1 MTRCPFALRDPRR
14 APLPSTPLRCALAA
28 ALVCTLLAPRS
39 TLAAPDA
46 SRGPGWV
53 RPEREELRAVLGLRH
68 VVRVDEPPFM
78 ALYPQQWA
86 PPCITADRSLV
97 VVAAA
102 SGVLHALDLASGQPR
117 WARRDLGQ
125 LGLGCGR
132 DAARVFVGAE
142 GRVLGL
148 DAASGRTQWSSDV
161 GGMVGGP
168 ITVTGTLAIV
178 PVRPNNYVALD
189 AVNGEVRWRL
199 RRSKSDAISVR
210 GQAPATVD
218 PARRLAFLGNA
229 DGSVQ
234 AVALDSG
241 ELRWTQRLSG
251 VRTDDPFPDV
261 DAQPV
266 LDASGDLWVASY
278 NGGLFALDPASG
290 EVRRRVEVVKHVTGL
305 REVPHA
311 GLLVASIGDG
321 QVVGVHA
328 ASGLVRWRY
337 RMKKAVPTPPEVLE
351 GGRVVVGSGR
361 GGLVVLEPLDGR
373 PRQIAVGTASLQ
385 ARLAA
390 DGKDLVAL
398 SSRGHV
404 LFLRVGEGFGVSGAQ
419 PHDRAP
425 DLHF

>member
-1 MTRCPFALRDPRR
+1 M
-14 APLPSTPLRCALAA
+14 LAA
-28 ALVCTLLAPRS
+28 LFGVFSPSVSA
-39 TLAAPDA
+39 AAPEA
-46 SRGPGWV
+46 ARGPGWV
-53 RPEREELRAVLGLRH
+53 RPERDELRAVLGLRH

-102 SGVLHALDLASGQPR
+102 SGVLHALELETGQPR

-132 DAARVFVGAE
+132 DTTRVFVGAE
-142 GRVLGL
+142 GRVFAL
-148 DAASGRTQWSSDV
+148 DAASGRTEWSTDV

-168 ITVTGTLAIV
+168 ITVVGSVAVV
-178 PVRPNNYVALD
+178 PVRPNNYVAVD
-189 AVNGEVRWRL
+189 PTNGEVRWRL
-199 RRSKSDAISVR
+199 RRGKSDAISVR

-218 PARRLAFLGNA
+218 VPRRLAFLGNA

-251 VRTDDPFPDV
+251 VRADDPFPDV

-266 LDASGDLWVASY
+266 LDASGYLWVASY
-278 NGGLFALDPASG
+278 NAGLFALDPSNG
-290 EVRRRVEVVKHVTGL
+290 EIRRRVEAVKHVTGL
-305 REVPHA
+305 REIPHA
-311 GLLVASIGDG
+311 GVLVASIGDG

-337 RMKKAVPTPPEVLE
+337 RMKKAVPTAPEVIE

-361 GGLVVLEPLDGR
+361 GGLVVLDPLDGR
-373 PRQIAVGTASLQ
+373 PRQIAVGTAALQ
-385 ARLAA
+385 ARLAT
-390 DGKDLVAL
+390 DGKDLIAL

-404 LFLRVGEGFGVSGAQ
+404 LFLRVGEGFGVSGAR